1 MGSIVG
7 NRGRTARATTRAT
20 ARATTRATVLA
31 AALVTACLLAGCMNG
46 HGNGAEDAPPQGQI
60 VPPGATAPLPPADP
74 VDDCEAS
81 GVQDLIGKDR
91 AAISGM
97 RFAHPLRVIEHG
109 QPVTMDFNPQRL
121 NIQLARSG
129 KITAITCG

>member
-1 MGSIVG
+1 MGFIVG
-7 NRGRTARATTRAT
+7 NRGRTARATA
-20 ARATTRATVLA
+20 LA
-31 AALVTACLLAGCMNG
+31 AALVTASLLAGCMTG
-46 HGNGAEDAPPQGQI
+46 DGNGSGNRAEDAPPDAI
-60 VPPGATAPLPPADP
+60 SPPDVTAPPADP

-81 GVQDLIGKDR
+81 GLQDLIGKDR